1 MKRELKFR
9 AWDSHEG
16 KWLFGYELPNL
27 GGFSLI
33 GEVVLFGELS
43 KYPLDY
49 YKHIIITQ
57 SIGIKD
63 KFGKDIY
70 EGDWIRTKLYS
81 SDVQI
86 IAEIKWDEDYAQF
99 FADGGDGYEY
109 TLDKLDLEKIEK
121 FANIFEH

>member
-49 YKHIIITQ
+49 YQHIIITQ
-57 SIGIKD
+57 FIGIKD

-109 TLDKLDLEKIEK
+109 ALDKLDLENIEK